1 MNAKELIAVAEKIV
15 ADWRTPSTQTP
26 SELLASHVL
35 ATVKTDDDDQITPDW
50 LEALTGTE
58 RESSDTLVSVNVTD
72 ELSLVGDIGCFD
84 RWQVWFNEYEI
95 GECVDKAGFRSLC
108 RGLSVALV
116 CRTLRTAL
124 GTSLQLGPMKPDVRY
139 SHHNSR
145 RTP

>member
-15 ADWRTPSTQTP
+15 ADWRTLREMLGATPSTQTP
-26 SELLASHVL
+26 SELLASHIL

-116 CRTLRTAL
+116 DLSYIANGSWNFSPAR
-124 GTSLQLGPMKPDVRY
+124 PDEA
-139 SHHNSR
+139 
-145 RTP
+145 